1 MISTDPNYGNKGK
14 NWNGQSFQYNDCL
27 YLWHYEPN
35 RSIIKGNIK
44 NEREDYSNGVD
55 DIDNMNNV
63 VFRLTPNGLESIY
76 NEAPKIEGVDDIDVY
91 ENQSFNPADNVTYSD
106 DHDSSNQLQTTIA
119 IKENGTNRPLTNNG
133 TGVTFDTSQLGEKTL
148 VYTARD
154 RWGKTTTVERKVTV
168 RPNLYKNVFKVYP
181 QVSSEQPGT
190 KPGESVDSD
199 SSIENTS
206 PEATT
211 PPNSNLR
218 TGNTG
223 DSTLNSGSEGSENTG
238 SSSSSSGS
246 NSSTQN
252 KPWQYEENKNR
263 KPAFE
268 IGFDT
273 ITGKY
278 KVYNQTNERLSND
291 KLDETAFAIQ
301 IKSAGGTEKKKI
313 ILTGN
318 DRGTSPKLIRT

>member
-1 MISTDPNYGNKGK
+1 MKVDATGTFLKYGDERIVYKIALIRKNTNGTTTIVRENEFRGTDFGKSIMNSDSTDPNYGNKGK

-168 RPNLYKNVFKVYP
+168 RPNLYKVYP

-252 KPWQYEENKNR
+252 KPW
-263 KPAFE
+263 F
-268 IGFDT
+268 
-273 ITGKY
+273 
-278 KVYNQTNERLSND
+278 
-291 KLDETAFAIQ
+291 
-301 IKSAGGTEKKKI
+301 
-313 ILTGN
+313 
-318 DRGTSPKLIRT
+318 